1 MATDSMMNPGF
12 VARSIGVW
20 FLPWLMAGVMVV
32 MRQM

>member
-1 MATDSMMNPGF
+1 MMYSLVSM
-12 VARSIGVW
+12 SIGVW